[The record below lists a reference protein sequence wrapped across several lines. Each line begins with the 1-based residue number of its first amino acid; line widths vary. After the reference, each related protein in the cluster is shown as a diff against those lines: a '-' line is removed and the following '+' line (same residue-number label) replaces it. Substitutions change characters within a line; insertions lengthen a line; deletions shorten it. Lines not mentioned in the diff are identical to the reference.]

1 MFKKEKGEKAQVSG
15 MEAIGFLCRPGRAA
29 FPVTMSCQG
38 QVVIPVDEKNTP
50 SHPMSDKSDIR
61 MISEL
66 MG

>member
-1 MFKKEKGEKAQVSG
+1 

-29 FPVTMSCQG
+29 LPVTMSCQG
-38 QVVIPVDEKNTP
+38 QAVIPVDEKNTP

-61 MISEL
+61 MVSEL